1 MTNEPDSLDDTEQL
15 KAQIEQTREHL
26 GQTAEQL
33 AAKMD
38 VKARAQAKVTD
49 LTQRAKGTTS
59 KLRRQAAVRA
69 DSARRQLTDKAQAPG
84 SLKQAT
90 TKGLDGAR
98 QYRIPVVIIA
108 VGLLMTGAAALVRTR
123 SRR

>member
-1 MTNEPDSLDDTEQL
+1 MTSESASPDDAEQL
-15 KAQIEQTREHL
+15 RAQIEQTREHI

-33 AAKMD
+33 VAKAD

-59 KLRRQAAVRA
+59 QLRQQGV
-69 DSARRQLTDKAQAPG
+69 
-84 SLKQAT
+84 

-98 QYRIPVVIIA
+98 KYRIPVMIIA
-108 VGLLMTGAAALVRTR
+108 GGLLVTAAAVLVRAR
-123 SRR
+123 SRH

>member
-1 MTNEPDSLDDTEQL
+1 MSSEPDAPEDTEQL

-33 AAKMD
+33 VAKMD
-38 VKARAQAKVTD
+38 VKAQAQAKVAD

-59 KLRRQAAVRA
+59 KLRRQA
-69 DSARRQLTDKAQAPG
+69 
-84 SLKQAT
+84 
-90 TKGLDGAR
+90 DGAR
-98 QYRIPVVIIA
+98 QYRIPVAVMA
-108 VGLLMTGAAALVRTR
+108 VGLLMAGAAVLVRTR

>member
-1 MTNEPDSLDDTEQL
+1 MTSGPDSPDDTEQL

-33 AAKMD
+33 VARVD

-49 LTQRAKGTTS
+49 LTQRAIRTTS

-69 DSARRQLTDKAQAPG
+69 DSARSQLTDKTQTPD
-84 SLKQAT
+84 SLKQAVT
-90 TKGLDGAR
+90 MGLDGAR
-98 QYRIPVVIIA
+98 KYRIPVIIA
-108 VGLLMTGAAALVRTR
+108 VGLLVTGAAVLVRTR